1 MKVKHTVKTKK
12 GNTPNKLKG
21 VSKLCIDFDN
31 TLFDAETKLSEKFPE
46 FEPKNQTTYKL
57 DKPYLKALSSVSFY
71 ENVKDSDFNKDVVRL
86 VEQASKKG
94 IEVVCYS
101 LCPNKETAEIKESL
115 VMNLFPFSNVSFVPF
130 YIGEKHLT
138 KEFLWFRQCTI
149 NAIDSS
155 SSVLFVDDAP
165 QRLIVLDELKKHY
178 DGTYEVSPLR
188 VLPIKHPYNLDYVG
202 SSYLL
207 PNYLE
212 A

>member
-1 MKVKHTVKTKK
+1 MKVKHTVKNRK

-21 VSKLCIDFDN
+21 VSRLCIDFDN

-57 DKPYLKALSSVSFY
+57 DKPYLKALSSATFY
-71 ENVKDSDFNKDVVRL
+71 ENVTDSDFNKDVVRL

-94 IEVVCYS
+94 IEIICYS
-101 LCPNKETAEIKESL
+101 LCPNEETAEIKESL
-115 VMNLFPFSNVSFVPF
+115 VRNLFPFSDVSFVPF
-130 YIGEKHLT
+130 FIDEAHLT
-138 KEFLWFRQCTI
+138 NEFLWFRQCTI
-149 NAIDSS
+149 DVIDSN

-165 QRLIVLDELKKHY
+165 QRLVVLDELKKHY
-178 DGTYEVSPLR
+178 GGTYDFSPLK

-207 PNYLE
+207 PNYME
-212 A
+212 G

>member
-1 MKVKHTVKTKK
+1 MTLKRIVKNRKSSLS
-12 GNTPNKLKG
+12 NKLKG

-46 FEPKNQTTYKL
+46 FEPKNQSSYKL
-57 DKPYLKALSSVSFY
+57 DKLYLKALSKASFY

-115 VMNLFPFSNVSFVPF
+115 VMNLFPFSNVSFMPF
-130 YIGEKHLT
+130 FIGDKHLT
-138 KEFLWFRQCTI
+138 KEFLWFRQCTT
-149 NAIDSS
+149 NAIDSD

-178 DGTYEVSPLR
+178 DGTYEVSPLK

-202 SSYLL
+202 SVYLL
-207 PNYLE
+207 PNYME
-212 A
+212 G

>member
-1 MKVKHTVKTKK
+1 MKVKHTVKTRK

-46 FEPKNQTTYKL
+46 FEPINQTTYKL

-94 IEVVCYS
+94 VEVVCYS

-115 VMNLFPFSNVSFVPF
+115 VMNLFPFSNVSFMPF
-130 YIGEKHLT
+130 FIGDKHLT
-138 KEFLWFRQCTI
+138 KEFLWFRQCTT
-149 NAIDSS
+149 NAIDSD

-165 QRLIVLDELKKHY
+165 QRLIILDELKKHY
-178 DGTYEVSPLR
+178 DETYEVSPLK

-202 SSYLL
+202 SVYLL
-207 PNYLE
+207 PNYME
-212 A
+212 G